1 MSDTQTGDDDSKQPQ
16 GGGGFSPAPKEDWT
30 LLFQGAEAKV
40 WKVPMMMMSSS
51 SSGSTFVVC
60 KERFSKAYRH
70 PELDE
75 RLTKSRCR
83 SEARMLEKCG
93 KSSSSSSSL
102 RVPSVVRVEAP
113 ILYMEYIQG
122 PSLKEYLRTFFEKQ
136 QEGGETMDLFIH
148 TLAVEL
154 GKLIAAIHNL
164 GVIHGDL
171 TTSNMLILE
180 DGSSTYTLTQQ
191 QQKQTFELVLID
203 FGLAKS
209 SSSAEEQAVDLYVLE
224 RALLSTHPDLPDHF
238 LDDVL
243 KSYAEHATSAVKN
256 PKKSQQSTLSRL
268 EQVRLRG
275 RKRECFG

>member
-1 MSDTQTGDDDSKQPQ
+1 M
-16 GGGGFSPAPKEDWT
+16 
-30 LLFQGAEAKV
+30 
-40 WKVPMMMMSSS
+40 
-51 SSGSTFVVC
+51 
-60 KERFSKAYRH
+60 
-70 PELDE
+70 
-75 RLTKSRCR
+75 
-83 SEARMLEKCG
+83 
-93 KSSSSSSSL
+93 
-102 RVPSVVRVEAP
+102 PSVVRVEAP

-136 QEGGETMDLFIH
+136 REGKEKMDLFIH
-148 TLAVEL
+148 TLAIEL

-180 DGSSTYTLTQQ
+180 DGSSTSILT